1 MGDPFPTLQKMI
13 GAAALLIRDARGAV
27 MVVRTTYKE
36 LCDLPGGAIEPGESP
51 RQCAEREAIEEL
63 GLAIPAG
70 RLLVASHSA
79 DHSKVPSAM
88 MHFIFE
94 GPRFEELDV
103 GSIRLGPDE
112 IAEYIFI
119 DPQEVE
125 KLVGPRL
132 GPKIL
137 AAATA
142 ATKATTTY
150 MEFDPSHEFTID
162 PS

>member
-1 MGDPFPTLQKMI
+1 MI
-13 GAAALLIRDARGAV
+13 GAAALLVRDARGEV

-36 LCDLPGGAIEPGESP
+36 LCDLPGESP
-51 RQCAEREAIEEL
+51 RQRAEREATEEL

-79 DHSKVPSAM
+79 AHSQVPSVM

-94 GPRFEELDV
+94 GPRLEELDV

-119 DPQEVE
+119 DPKGVE
-125 KLVGPRL
+125 KLVGPGL

-150 MEFDPSHEFTID
+150 MEFDASHVFTID